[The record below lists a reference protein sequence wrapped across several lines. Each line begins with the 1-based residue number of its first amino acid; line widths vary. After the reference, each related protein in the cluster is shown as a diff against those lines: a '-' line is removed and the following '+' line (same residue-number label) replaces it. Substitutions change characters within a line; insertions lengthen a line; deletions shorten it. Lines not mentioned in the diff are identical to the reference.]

1 MNTLQNVMF
10 KIEPE
15 KAYFERASRSLVD
28 KGWSIYPQ
36 TIERRPALIGGR
48 SIQPFDEHSLDKR
61 LPYKTEIDYWI
72 KHCPDHNVACVLGDG
87 SGRAC
92 AIDID
97 VTDEPL
103 AEQITQIALDIFG
116 DTPLKRV
123 GRAPKIALIYRS
135 PDEGDLIKNRAIRAV
150 DGGHGIDIL
159 SRGKTLTFYGTH
171 HKTGRPYA
179 WINSSPLNLSPQDLP
194 VITREQ
200 VKIFLEA
207 VAEIMPLSSSNFD
220 GRRDVDGRVQPA
232 DWQANQAG
240 SEDHFGDLNSARLAY
255 RAHAVK
261 AVELSDKKGQNL
273 NQIQILQ
280 RTVHRMIITG
290 WPRDVI
296 KTAAKSES
304 NQDPSQYTS
313 NVDSTVDRAFDEPD
327 QQQVI
332 VDLMNDSP
340 FFKKNAID
348 LEIKV
353 GARPPAAAHDFS
365 MPPPEQRR
373 GPSIFRNFGQPKPKV
388 EPTEETDVESPKL

>member
-48 SIQPFDEHSLDKR
+48 SIRPFDEHSLDKR

-220 GRRDVDGRVQPA
+220 AGPEEASSGRVQPA
-232 DWQANQAG
+232 ARQANQAG
-240 SEDHFGDLNSARLAY
+240 AEDLFGDLQQLAEKAC
-255 RAHAVK
+255 RAHAK
-261 AVELSDKKGQNL
+261 DKEYSGL
-273 NQIQILQ
+273 NQIQLVYCICQ
-280 RTVHRMIITG
+280 RMAVTG
-290 WPRDVI
+290 WQRDVI
-296 KTAAKSES
+296 VDAVNAVIV
-304 NQDPSQYTS
+304 QDRREYTS
-313 NVDSTVDRAFDEPD
+313 NVATTVANIFEKPEEQSYID
-327 QQQVI
+327 
-332 VDLMNDSP
+332 DLKIKHKS
-340 FFKKNAID
+340 KWTELEKNA
-348 LEIKV
+348 
-353 GARPPAAAHDFS
+353 GARPVRPWSSTH
-365 MPPPEQRR
+365 PESIRPVLPFR
-373 GPSIFRNFGQPKPKV
+373 GLRFRPQAI
-388 EPTEETDVESPKL
+388 EPTDHVDKKDTPPDPNP